1 MLKNGFQFP
10 GITFSE
16 LKSATVAIPGN
27 FIPASAKTKNPIT
40 NMTSRSTGAGHNGN
54 MFAALME
61 SDSVEAIKSTKV
73 ATPGNFIPAS
83 AKTKNP
89 ITNMTSRSTGAGH
102 NGNMFAALMESNSV
116 EAIKSTKVATKSSA
130 PAKAIKSAPA
140 ATVEFTFGGE
150 TFILPSNLKCSV
162 VTLGEIRICASQL
175 VHLFKKVHTDC
186 TSTGSTKCRHPSG
199 LNHIK
204 VCWESIHGNSCDCKK
219 VHIDLT
225 PFAKNPQRPVEVVDV
240 FAAPSYTPTTV
251 SKPNTVTF
259 GDLLRA
265 GDWDAFVDKCL
276 AQSTFPKA
284 TGKKLM
290 CNAVVCFKH
299 CKRGARCGFAHT
311 TAEQSIDL
319 PTHLVQILGTCD
331 AAAQLKI
338 VEGIREE
345 ILTVI
350 TKNIGQVQVLLA
362 QQANVTEFEKFT
374 HAKSS
379 QELKQMK
386 KDMEQ
391 KTRDSKLLRKL
402 GKNIP
407 DIPLHRLSDAST
419 TDLMKMWWG
428 LACNDHLT
436 FALFGRAPVTPTFL
450 LEDFVWTLTRLCALK
465 PCFTWTF
472 YDEKYIQPQ
481 ATAATIVAEDEWT
494 TVEKKAQQPKVV
506 VDDKDVCFGGIN
518 CNKGRHSH
526 TPIVDIDGL
535 FTPVEVVV
543 EAVVPTADDF
553 TALCETRKVEPQLG
567 NWNTLAAKHLPE
579 PEIIAPKRV
588 APTPVVKTVEVVEP
602 TKPKRKKRG
611 PVEATED
618 FDGPRAEFNFDDVVA
633 VDADDFSISAYG
645 IVSFTMADVN
655 ATKSPK
661 TKRSKKSQKNK
672 VETKSIYDFVLRSV
686 EEELMDTPVFDNT
699 RVSIRRPKRA
709 KAGEQLIVEMEEDG
723 EVMALKEVLKEQ
735 KTPFQY
741 SKKGQTI
748 VFSLK
753 SANSFQQVFDAL
765 SGAFYEIGVDIDM
778 IRRFD
783 EKGEDF
789 DSCEFTKVVKKKT
802 KDELEE
808 EESTVFTGSKSDSE
822 EESGDEEDQWVD
834 FDIE

>member
-1 MLKNGFQFP
+1 
-10 GITFSE
+10 
-16 LKSATVAIPGN
+16 
-27 FIPASAKTKNPIT
+27 
-40 NMTSRSTGAGHNGN
+40 MTSRSTGAGHKGN
-54 MFAALME
+54 MFAAL
-61 SDSVEAIKSTKV
+61 T
-73 ATPGNFIPAS
+73 
-83 AKTKNP
+83 
-89 ITNMTSRSTGAGH
+89 RSTS
-102 NGNMFAALMESNSV
+102 E
-116 EAIKSTKVATKSSA
+116 EIKPTPVATKSSA
-130 PAKAIKSAPA
+130 PAKATKLAPAKATKSAPA
-140 ATVEFTFGGE
+140 TTIEFTFGGE
-150 TFILPSNLKCSV
+150 TYNLPSNPNGSIV
-162 VTLGEIRICASQL
+162 NLGDIRICASQL
-175 VHLFKKVHTDC
+175 FHLFKKVHTGC
-186 TSTGSTKCRHPSG
+186 ASTGSNKCRHPSG
-199 LNHIK
+199 LNHHE
-204 VCWESIHGNSCDCKK
+204 VCWKSVHGNSCDCEK

-225 PFAKNPQRPVEVVDV
+225 PFAKNPPRPVEVVAADV
-240 FAAPSYTPTTV
+240 APSYTPTMV
-251 SKPNTVTF
+251 SKPKPVTF

-311 TAEQSIDL
+311 IAEQSIDL
-319 PTHLVQILGTCD
+319 QTRLVQILGTCD

-350 TKNIGQVQVLLA
+350 TENMDQVVVLLA
-362 QQANVTEFEKFT
+362 QQAKATEFDKFT
-374 HAKSS
+374 HAKTPH
-379 QELKQMK
+379 ELKKMK

-391 KTRDSKLLRKL
+391 KTRDSKQLRKL

-407 DIPLHRLSDAST
+407 DIQLHRLSEAST

-428 LACNDHLT
+428 LACNDHST
-436 FALFGRAPVTPTFL
+436 FALFGRAPATPTFL
-450 LEDFVWTLTRLCALK
+450 LEDFVWALTRLCALN

-481 ATAATIVAEDEWT
+481 ATVATAAIEDEWT

-506 VDDKDVCFGGIN
+506 VNDKDVCFGGIN

-543 EAVVPTADDF
+543 EAVVPTAADF
-553 TALCETRKVEPQLG
+553 TALCETRKVEPQIG

-579 PEIIAPKRV
+579 PEIIVPKRV
-588 APTPVVKTVEVVEP
+588 VPTPVVKTPVKTVEVVEP

-618 FDGPRAEFNFDDVVA
+618 FDGPRAEFNFDNVVV
-633 VDADDFSISAYG
+633 VDTDDFSISADG
-645 IVSFTMADVN
+645 MVSFTMADVS

-661 TKRSKKSQKNK
+661 TKRSKKSRKNK
-672 VETKSIYDFVLRSV
+672 VDLPSNDDVVLRSV

-741 SKKGQTI
+741 RKKGQTI

-765 SGAFYEIGVDIDM
+765 YGAFHEIDVDVDM

-783 EKGEDF
+783 EKGKDF
-789 DSCEFTKVVKKKT
+789 DGCEFTKVVEKET
-802 KDELEE
+802 EDELDQ
-808 EESTVFTGSKSDSE
+808 EESAVFTGSKSRFFHLALESDSE
-822 EESGDEEDQWVD
+822 EESGDEEDQWAG